1 MRPSASRWRGNAWFR
16 RPINRR
22 HSPPALLLYKTL
34 HGREAPAI
42 ELSHI
47 WSRAGKAQQ
56 TLKETVMSD
65 QSHPETGGAE
75 PPGPRRRRRW
85 FVVVTLLLAGALT
98 GAAASRAVSQYHW
111 RGESFMHATFDPA
124 RAQERADR
132 AVRHLAIEIDASN
145 EQQEKL
151 RGIVRDLVQD
161 LLPMREK
168 ALATR
173 QRGRMLLIQPNIDRA
188 AIETLRAE
196 QLALADGAS
205 RRLAQALGDAAEVLT
220 PEQRRKL
227 DDRLSELRERRG
239 FWHGWH
245 RG

>member
-1 MRPSASRWRGNAWFR
+1 
-16 RPINRR
+16 
-22 HSPPALLLYKTL
+22 
-34 HGREAPAI
+34 
-42 ELSHI
+42 
-47 WSRAGKAQQ
+47 
-56 TLKETVMSD
+56 MSD
-65 QSHPETGGAE
+65 QSHPATGGAE
-75 PPGPRRRRRW
+75 PPGPRRRQGRRW
-85 FVVVTLLLAGALT
+85 LVVATLLLASALT

-111 RGESFMHATFDPA
+111 RGESFMHPAFDPA

-151 RGIVRDLVQD
+151 RGIVRDLLQD

-168 ALATR
+168 ALASR
-173 QRGRMLLIQPNIDRA
+173 QRGRMLLTGPNIDRA

-205 RRLAQALGDAAEVLT
+205 KRLAQALGDAAEVLT